1 MPCFPSKLT
10 RNELSMPRLT
20 RRATHPLVESNRTTQ
35 RNIGALA
42 DTFSSTICL
51 HKSSPK
57 EYYPRN
63 ISSLAEIRVCH
74 NRKIRSAS
82 TETQCSRSESVA
94 EEDTPWNDQNLHL
107 RTDTGSLNSKG
118 YRQVEEP
125 ICACHNLS
133 PLLPDYCYSLRRYLM
148 EQDEVLLF
156 ESNGCITNE
165 TEARLSIPVDGDDP
179 PYRRHTVSCEGDLLP
194 DSYESSRKNQL

>member
-1 MPCFPSKLT
+1 
-10 RNELSMPRLT
+10 MPRLT

-42 DTFSSTICL
+42 DTFSSTVFL

-57 EYYPRN
+57 ENYPRN

-74 NRKIRSAS
+74 NRRIRSAS
-82 TETQCSRSESVA
+82 TETQCSRTESVV
-94 EEDTPWNDQNLHL
+94 EEDAPWNDQNLYP
-107 RTDTGSLNSKG
+107 RTDTDSLNGKG
-118 YRQVEEP
+118 YRQVEET

-133 PLLPDYCYSLRRYLM
+133 PLSPDFCYSMRRYLM

-156 ESNGCITNE
+156 GSNECITNE
-165 TEARLSIPVDGDDP
+165 TEARLTFLIDGVKLPD
-179 PYRRHTVSCEGDLLP
+179 RRHTVSCEKDLL
-194 DSYESSRKNQL
+194 DRDESSGKNQL

>member
-1 MPCFPSKLT
+1 
-10 RNELSMPRLT
+10 MPRLT

-42 DTFSSTICL
+42 DTFSSTVFL

-57 EYYPRN
+57 QNYPRN

-74 NRKIRSAS
+74 NRKVRSAS
-82 TETQCSRSESVA
+82 TETQYSRTESVA
-94 EEDTPWNDQNLHL
+94 EEDAPWNDQNLHL
-107 RTDTGSLNSKG
+107 RTDTGSLNGKG
-118 YRQVEEP
+118 YRQVEEI
-125 ICACHNLS
+125 ICVCHNLS
-133 PLLPDYCYSLRRYLM
+133 PLSPDYCYSIRRYLM

-165 TEARLSIPVDGDDP
+165 TEARLSIPIDGDYP
-179 PYRRHTVSCEGDLLP
+179 PYRRHTVSYEGDLLP
-194 DSYESSRKNQL
+194 HSYESSGKNQL